1 MLRPESRA
9 RARALQLLY
18 AREFVDESIRELANR
33 TVMLGVPRDRV
44 LDQAVALATGVV
56 DHVRELDA
64 DVSEAVEHWRPERLG
79 LIERNILRLALH
91 ELLTE
96 RAPPRVVIDEAVQL
110 AHRFAG
116 SKAPAFVNGV
126 LDRLAR
132 RAGRL

>member
-18 AREFVDESIRELANR
+18 AHEFVAEPARELAR
-33 TVMLGVPRDRV
+33 RLVAMGVPRD
-44 LDQAVALATGVV
+44 DALARAITLAHDVLAAA
-56 DHVRELDA
+56 DRLDIQIA
-64 DVSEAVEHWRPERLG
+64 EGVEHWRPERVG
-79 LIERNILRLALH
+79 LVERNILRLALF

-96 RAPPRVVIDEAVQL
+96 ETPPRVVIDEALEL

-116 SKAPAFVNGV
+116 PKAPAFVNGV
-126 LDRLAR
+126 LDSLAR

>member
-1 MLRPESRA
+1 
-9 RARALQLLY
+9 
-18 AREFVDESIRELANR
+18 VDESIRELANR
-33 TVMLGVPRDRV
+33 MVMLGVPRDRV
-44 LDQAVALATGVV
+44 LDQAMALATGVV
-56 DHVRELDA
+56 DHLRELDA